1 MKKKYFSVSVL
12 ATSIVFTNVF
22 IFSFHCA
29 IILLM
34 IVRIAD
40 RKERQSLQSSVQKPT
55 ETYGLLTEKSLLRKA
70 SILKGFQTQNLSDR
84 YQL

>member
-1 MKKKYFSVSVL
+1 MKEKIFFGICTVL

-55 ETYGLLTEKSLLRKA
+55 ETYGLLTEKITFAKSLYFQ
-70 SILKGFQTQNLSDR
+70 GFEGIVKNLT
-84 YQL
+84 

>member
-12 ATSIVFTNVF
+12 YLLPVSYLQMFLF
-22 IFSFHCA
+22 FSFHCA

-55 ETYGLLTEKSLLRKA
+55 ETYGLLTEKITFAKSLYFQ
-70 SILKGFQTQNLSDR
+70 GFEGIVKNLT
-84 YQL
+84 